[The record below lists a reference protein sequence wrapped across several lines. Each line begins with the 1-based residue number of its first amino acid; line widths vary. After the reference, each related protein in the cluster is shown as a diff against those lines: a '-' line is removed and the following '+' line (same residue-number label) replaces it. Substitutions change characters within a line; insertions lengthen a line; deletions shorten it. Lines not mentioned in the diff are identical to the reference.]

1 MLVTFGFKM
10 RDKPGLGSVT
20 ISPHLAPVQ
29 PGGHIQ
35 YGTGALTHVPLCKQ
49 KSVSAHGHG
58 NSTF

>member
-1 MLVTFGFKM
+1 MLDIFGFKM